1 MQKNVSSVLALE
13 RAVWGHMA
21 AIKLPPTERQAL
33 VYFVTTFIPSL
44 AEWLHSSP
52 GRRRHETTQNKSDKY
67 GYDGGIYRR
76 PDLAFTN
83 HESKCGLYAVAGRV
97 ESGKVKGKTRNRS
110 SRAGLKLLIGRIHRL
125 LRRGNYAERIGGG
138 APVYPAAVIE
148 YLTTAFLD
156 LVGNAARDNK
166 KTRIIPRHLQLATR
180 NDEELSKFL
189 RGVTIGHGGVPL
201 SIHASLL
208 PTKSEMKAA
217 RKV

>member
-83 HESKCGLYAVAGRV
+83 HESKCGLVTV
-97 ESGKVKGKTRNRS
+97 VPTLFN
-110 SRAGLKLLIGRIHRL
+110 SRAFCHRPFHSSDRSFGSTL
-125 LRRGNYAERIGGG
+125 W
-138 APVYPAAVIE
+138 
-148 YLTTAFLD
+148 
-156 LVGNAARDNK
+156 LVA
-166 KTRIIPRHLQLATR
+166 
-180 NDEELSKFL
+180 
-189 RGVTIGHGGVPL
+189 
-201 SIHASLL
+201 
-208 PTKSEMKAA
+208 
-217 RKV
+217 